1 MKTPG
6 GRAILLAAFI
16 LAGCGAA
23 SGAPDSMGAAGG
35 PAAKADPQKAHFV
48 VVGLVADSKGMPIPR
63 LPVRVS
69 SATRPLHSDPR
80 LGGKD
85 RKLLAKGETATDGTY
100 RLIVPIRPGKRRYY
114 LVFYAPGRFDEVRF
128 ARPAR
133 IDITA
138 KVKPG
143 APVLFDHQL
152 AFHGAWGKVQ
162 ETLKAYLKN
171 SPRALIIRGYGIAGE
186 IHKAE
191 GKIRRSGGTTPRGT
205 ASISWGRKWWA
216 RGASRPFLNRPQAD
230 LT

>member
-6 GRAILLAAFI
+6 GRAGGAILMAAFV

-23 SGAPDSMGAAGG
+23 SGAPGAAAAAGAGG
-35 PAAKADPQKAHFV
+35 GLAAKEAAEKAHFV
-48 VVGLVADSKGMPIPR
+48 VVGLIVDSRGMPIPH

-85 RKLLAKGETATDGTY
+85 RKLLAEGETATDGTY
-100 RLIVPIRPGKRRYY
+100 RLIVPLAPGKRRYY

-133 IDITA
+133 IDITP

-143 APVLFDHQL
+143 ASILLDHQL

-162 ETLKAYLKN
+162 ETLKAYPKN
-171 SPRALIIRGYGIAGE
+171 SPRALIIRGYGIAEE
-186 IHKAE
+186 IQKAE
-191 GKIRRSGGTTPRGT
+191 WKIPEIWWYYSKGKRFD
-205 ASISWGRKWWA
+205 
-216 RGASRPFLNRPQAD
+216 FLGKKMVG
-230 LT
+230 